1 MFIPPTLR
9 FLFWSCLN
17 NSQHNAELP
26 SNWWFESLFF
36 AGSIYNPCIRFWGT
50 YWEYEQWWLF
60 DGIVYPIL
68 LMEEIWPTSWW
79 FTGLYKSQ
87 VVQDFFH
94 QQYIYLSCQIYIYIY
109 IHTYTYMACISYEF
123 LWYLLK
129 DPSIIWNSH
138 TCSKRVKFVP
148 FRQKDP
154 PKGRNFTYL
163 EDPGF
168 VLVGE
173 MLVKSMVTPKD
184 S

>member
-94 QQYIYLSCQIYIYIY
+94 QQYIYLSCQIYIYI
-109 IHTYTYMACISYEF
+109 HTYVYIYGLYILWIFMIFVKRSGQIFHNMKFPYLFQACKICAFS
-123 LWYLLK
+123 
-129 DPSIIWNSH
+129 P
-138 TCSKRVKFVP
+138 KRPTK
-148 FRQKDP
+148 RQKFYIS
-154 PKGRNFTYL
+154 RRSRFC
-163 EDPGF
+163 
-168 VLVGE
+168 VGWWN
-173 MLVKSMVTPKD
+173 VG
-184 S
+184 